1 MILLEIRIVFRS
13 LIINKLE
20 KNKMVDRQYVNPE
33 VRPGVPPAMLFKY
46 TAPLAFLT
54 VAEGFLKKYN
64 WESRLTLTTVH
75 DVKQLDDDRVVI
87 YRRHQLA

>member
-1 MILLEIRIVFRS
+1 
-13 LIINKLE
+13 
-20 KNKMVDRQYVNPE
+20 MVDRQYVNPE

-46 TAPLAFLT
+46 TAPHAFLA
-54 VAEGFLKKYN
+54 VAQGFLQKYN

-75 DVKQLDDDRVVI
+75 DVKQLDEDRIVI